1 MSVKNSKNSFYGS
14 TSIVQNTNTFFKSQ
28 AKVAD
33 GICEI
38 FSEDGSYLVGN
49 FKKGFVQ
56 NDFLYILTNGD
67 YVIAEKKKIPM

>member
-1 MSVKNSKNSFYGS
+1 MTVKNSKKSFYGS
-14 TSIVQNTNTFFKSQ
+14 TSIVQSTNTFFKSQ

-49 FKKGFVQ
+49 FKKGFAQ
-56 NDFLYILTNGD
+56 NEFLYILANGD
-67 YVIAEKKKIPM
+67 YIIAQKKKIPL